1 MASTTK
7 VVASTTKVVAS
18 TTKVVALPEDV
29 VGCVLQYLNLAS
41 LQAFSQ
47 AALQQGSAQ
56 KSTLLLVSRRT
67 IMSWVAR
74 RRIPWAVAILEKG
87 CEFSAGP
94 CVVHDCDRQRLSL
107 FDLTGPV
114 NYAFVLTPYCGAC
127 AAKHRG
133 PYSFAV

>member
-1 MASTTK
+1 M
-7 VVASTTKVVAS
+7 
-18 TTKVVALPEDV
+18 PEDV

-41 LQAFSQ
+41 LQSFLQ
-47 AALQQGSAQ
+47 AALQQGSTQ

-67 IMSWVAR
+67 MPWVAR

-87 CEFSAGP
+87 CEFSAGV
-94 CVVHDCDRQRLSL
+94 CVVHGCGRQRLSL

-114 NYAFVLTPYCGAC
+114 NYAFVLTPYCGAS

-133 PYSFAV
+133 PYSFAL

>member
-1 MASTTK
+1 MTSTTK

-41 LQAFSQ
+41 LQSFLQ

-67 IMSWVAR
+67 IMPWVAR

-87 CEFSAGP
+87 CEFSAGRAWSTTATGKGSP
-94 CVVHDCDRQRLSL
+94 CS
-107 FDLTGPV
+107 T
-114 NYAFVLTPYCGAC
+114 
-127 AAKHRG
+127 
-133 PYSFAV
+133 

>member
-1 MASTTK
+1 M
-7 VVASTTKVVAS
+7 AS

-41 LQAFSQ
+41 LQAFLQ
-47 AALQQGSAQ
+47 AALQEGDA
-56 KSTLLLVSRRT
+56 KKATLCASRRT
-67 IMSWVAR
+67 IMAWVAR

-87 CEFSAGP
+87 CEFSAGA